1 MPNKKITQLPPSA
14 TPLTGAEILPVVQSS
29 ATVQTS
35 VNSLG
40 SGIGY
45 TPAGAGAVATTVQAK
60 LRESVS
66 VKDFGAVGDG
76 VADDTAAIQAALDYV
91 QTLKGGVVNI
101 PAGTFKITS
110 MLSVSVGAVVIS
122 GAGFDNYHGTGTAG
136 ANAATKLV
144 WAGASGGTMLK
155 FFSAE
160 GLTAQ
165 KQNGGGIEN
174 IYFDS
179 GVTTNGTG
187 ASYAIQFL
195 SRDFALLKNLYFYEF
210 QVSGLRMGCVTQLF
224 DPRDPQCN
232 KIERCA
238 GQNYINLT
246 GGSFLLDGDAAPP
259 SGSGSGGTYVGANVS
274 LNTFSECGCVFK
286 DGEAFCFK
294 NSDHNFLFN
303 CRAFRFPGST
313 GSGLAFHG
321 SNAGTAGGYTARKN
335 IIHGFSGGSV
345 LKAYTTATYTYA
357 SGPNQFTM
365 LDDANN
371 TPYPTIE
378 SGTEARIPIIEV
390 ITRNNLVHY
399 FPGMFSPVAVYAG
412 TFAGADSL
420 SGFAQSRVTTE
431 SFRVENPASD
441 GIRIARPDVGNA
453 TVVSEFAIAPI
464 STSLNLRFSRITGT
478 GVVQMSGGMGYNV
491 NSYASSPT
499 LTNLNNVVLVDATA
513 ASRTITLPLANAYGT
528 SVSGEISIRRIDA
541 SANTVTIQ
549 RQSTD
554 TLNGGTSE
562 TLAANVG
569 KTYVCDGTSAWYS
582 F

>member
-1 MPNKKITQLPPSA
+1 MTVPNTFASQTGPIPLAQLDA
-14 TPLTGAEILPVVQSS
+14 NFAAVGASNNVS
-29 ATVQTS
+29 
-35 VNSLG
+35 
-40 SGIGY
+40 Y
-45 TPAGAGAVATTVQAK
+45 TPSGTGAVATTVQAK

-66 VKDFGAVGDG
+66 VADFGATGNG
-76 VADDTAAIQAALDYV
+76 TTDDTAAIQAALDYV
-91 QTLKGGVVNI
+91 QTLKGGGVNI

-110 MLSVSVGAVVIS
+110 MLSVSVGAVVIR

-155 FFSAE
+155 FFSTE

-187 ASYAIQFL
+187 ANYAIQFL
-195 SRDFALLKNLYFYEF
+195 SRNFALLKNLYFYEF

-224 DPRDPQCN
+224 DARDPQNN
-232 KIERCA
+232 KIERCS

-246 GGSFLLDGDAAPP
+246 GGSFLLDGDAAVP

-274 LNTFSECGCVFK
+274 LNTFSECAAVFK

-303 CRAFRFPGST
+303 CTAFRYPGSA

-335 IIHGFSGGSV
+335 VIHGFSGGTV

-378 SGTEARIPIIEV
+378 AGTEAKPPLIEV
-390 ITRNNLVHY
+390 ISRTNLLHY
-399 FPGMFSPVAVYAG
+399 FPAMFSPVAVYAG
-412 TFAGADSL
+412 TFANADSL
-420 SGFAQSRVTTE
+420 GGYAQSRVTTE
-431 SFRVENPASD
+431 SFRVENGSSE
-441 GIRIARPDVGNA
+441 GIRIARPA
-453 TVVSEFAIAPI
+453 TDNLTVTSEYSIAPV
-464 STSLNLRFSRITGT
+464 STSLNLRFLRVAGT
-478 GVVQMSGGMGYNV
+478 GVVQMSAGMGYNV
-491 NSYASSPT
+491 NTVGTVT
-499 LTNLNNVVLVDATA
+499 LTNQNIVVLIDAA
-513 ASRTITLPLANAYGT
+513 GGNRTITLPLANAYG
-528 SVSGEISIRRIDA
+528 VNISGQISIRRIDT
-541 SANTVTIQ
+541 SGNTVTIQ

-554 TLNGGTSE
+554 SLNGGTSE
-562 TLAANVG
+562 TLATSVG